1 MKEISLCDMAAR
13 AEALGISLGEL
24 ALRDEAQRSGT
35 DAEQVLEQMTE
46 TWGVMRES
54 VRAGL
59 EKPRRSRGGMIGGEG
74 ILLKTYLGQSHSYCG
89 ESVLGAVSA
98 ALAVSCQNAAMGKIV
113 AAPTAGASGI
123 LPGVLTMIAE
133 RDGKSEREI
142 ALALF
147 TAAAVGLVIS
157 ANASL
162 SGAAGGCQAEC
173 GSGAAMAAAA
183 AVELAGGTPRQACH
197 AVAMTLKNQMGLVCD
212 PVAGLVEVPCAKR
225 NAAGAALA
233 LVSADMALAGIESVI
248 PADEVIVAMGKV
260 GRALP
265 ESLRE
270 TSKGG
275 LAATPT
281 GRQIADRLG
290 GNLSK
295 L

>member
-1 MKEISLCDMAAR
+1 MAAR

-98 ALAVSCQNAAMGKIV
+98 
-113 AAPTAGASGI
+113 
-123 LPGVLTMIAE
+123 
-133 RDGKSEREI
+133 